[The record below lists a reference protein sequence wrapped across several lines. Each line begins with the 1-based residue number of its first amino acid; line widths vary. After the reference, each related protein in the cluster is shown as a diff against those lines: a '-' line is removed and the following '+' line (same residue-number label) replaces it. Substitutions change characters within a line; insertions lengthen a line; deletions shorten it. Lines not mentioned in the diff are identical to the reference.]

1 MTASLGA
8 ISTTGRP
15 TRTVRRF
22 RTRKLFAP
30 AKRSPNPFA
39 SSKRGR
45 AFPWL
50 GIAPGL
56 LLFTLFSLVPS
67 VTVIFYS
74 FTDLSGIPGI
84 AWHWIGLDNY
94 KRFFASGESAAN
106 FGVIARTLIFALSVT
121 VVLNALALLV
131 AVLLNNN
138 IRGASLYR
146 AIIFMPVVLGVTVTG
161 LIWSLFFNPTGGPA
175 AALWSLF
182 GQSSAFLGDPNLAFS
197 IVIFVQIWMSLG
209 YSMMIYHA
217 GLMAIPPELYEAA
230 KIDGA
235 TAFQRFRHVTIP
247 LIASSTTINVLIS
260 IIGALQTYQII
271 FVLTGSRPS
280 TSVLAMQIFS
290 LGFGGSSE
298 QGYASAISMIQFVL
312 TAAIAL
318 VALWYLRRKE
328 TQL

>member
-1 MTASLGA
+1 MTIGPGA
-8 ISTTGRP
+8 ITT
-15 TRTVRRF
+15 TVRQ
-22 RTRKLFAP
+22 TRA
-30 AKRSPNPFA
+30 ARRVSARSRNPFA
-39 SSKRGR
+39 SSTRGR
-45 AFPWL
+45 ALPWF

-56 LLFTLFSLVPS
+56 LLFGLFSIVPS
-67 VTVIFYS
+67 VTVVFYS

-84 AWHWIGLDNY
+84 PWNWIGLDNY
-94 KRFFASGESAAN
+94 TRFFASGEASANLA
-106 FGVIARTLIFALSVT
+106 VIGRTLIFAVSVT
-121 VVLNALALLV
+121 VVLNALALTL
-131 AVLLNNN
+131 AVLLNNK
-138 IRGASLYR
+138 IRGAAIFR

-182 GQSSAFLGDPNLAFS
+182 GQSSAFLGDPHLAFG

-217 GLMAIPPELYEAA
+217 GLMAIPSELYEAA
-230 KIDGA
+230 TIDGA
-235 TAFQRFRHVTIP
+235 SAVQRFRHVTIP

-260 IIGALQTYQII
+260 IIGSLQTYQII
-271 FVLTGSRPS
+271 YVLTGSRPS

-312 TAAIAL
+312 TGAISL
-318 VALWYLRRKE
+318 IALWYLRRKE